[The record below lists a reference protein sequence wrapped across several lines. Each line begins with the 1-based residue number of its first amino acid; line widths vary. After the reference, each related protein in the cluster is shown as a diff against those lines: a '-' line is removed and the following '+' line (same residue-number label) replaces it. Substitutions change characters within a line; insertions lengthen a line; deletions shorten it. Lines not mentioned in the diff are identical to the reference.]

1 MPLASNRVRILIA
14 GGGYAGIQTALRLEK
29 LLKNDDAEIQL
40 IDKNTYHTLLPSL
53 PEILSKRGFSIIYY
67 KDIIQDRNIDFVQAN
82 IVNVDLEKKLV
93 FTSNP
98 SNQLEYDF
106 LVLSLGSIP
115 FMPNIP
121 GLREHS
127 FQFNSVENA
136 KKIAERLSIKDM
148 IYPAGIPNTKTNI
161 VIGGG
166 GATGVEI
173 AGEIASLVNK
183 KYWQYSNFKVILI
196 SPDLLPSFPSSTKN
210 WVRAYLEALD
220 VELLLGNEYYITGVK
235 PDLVQL
241 KNGKVIRTTMLIWA
255 GGVTALPLP
264 QKIGLKT
271 GYNGRVIVN
280 KFLQAEGRKNVFVIG
295 DAALILNDKGYPVPT
310 TAYFAEQHGKIA
322 AHNIYSMI
330 KDQGRTM
337 KDYKVDGQW
346 LDNFAIS
353 IGSDLAVSRIRGLD
367 LYGYSASK
375 VKKLI
380 KMKYLKDIKK

>member
-1 MPLASNRVRILIA
+1 MPLASKRVRILIA

-29 LLKNDDAEIQL
+29 LLKNNYAEIQL

-82 IVNVDLEKKLV
+82 IVNVDLDKKLV
-93 FTSNP
+93 FTVSP
-98 SNQLEYDF
+98 SNQLKYDF

-127 FQFNSVENA
+127 FQFNSIENA

-148 IYPAGIPNTKTNI
+148 IYPTGITNTKTNI

-183 KYWQYSNFKVILI
+183 KHRQYSNIKVILI

-220 VELLLGNEYYITGVK
+220 VELLLGNEYYITVVK

-241 KNGKVIRTTMLIWA
+241 KNGKGIRTTMLIWA

-271 GYNGRVIVN
+271 GYNGRVVVN

-295 DAALILNDKGYPVPT
+295 DAALILNDKGYPMPT

-330 KDQGRTM
+330 KDQGRTL
-337 KDYKVDGQW
+337 KDYKVEGQW

-380 KMKYLKDIKK
+380 KTKYLEDIKK

>member
-1 MPLASNRVRILIA
+1 MPLASKRVRILIA

-29 LLKNDDAEIQL
+29 LLKNNYAEIQL

-82 IVNVDLEKKLV
+82 IVNVDLDKKLV
-93 FTSNP
+93 FTVSP
-98 SNQLEYDF
+98 SNQLKYDF

-127 FQFNSVENA
+127 FQFNSIENA

-148 IYPAGIPNTKTNI
+148 IYPTGITNTKTNI

-183 KYWQYSNFKVILI
+183 KHRQYSNIKVILI

-220 VELLLGNEYYITGVK
+220 VELLLGNEYYITVVK

-241 KNGKVIRTTMLIWA
+241 KNGKGIRTTMLIWA

-271 GYNGRVIVN
+271 GYNGRVVVN

-295 DAALILNDKGYPVPT
+295 DAALILNDKGYPMPT

-337 KDYKVDGQW
+337 KDYKVEGQW

-380 KMKYLKDIKK
+380 KTKYLEDIKK